1 MWNLFTWICDY
12 DSRWHPLTTA
22 SDLFSMHSFAIFSY
36 VGLAVVGV
44 SVSLGNL
51 SQNLNINFVH
61 YLYCSTFVI
70 LCYSESY
77 SFLYRFLFSGE
88 KKLRTWWKS
97 YFLSSGVDCSKY
109 YIYIYLV
116 LVLTEYND
124 EISLWALLMLPVKR
138 VPHILLLLPFI
149 TKYYMIPVSLSSLK
163 PGITK
168 DIFVQFMSC
177 RFKSPSSCEFHVFSW
192 LHLWSI

>member
-1 MWNLFTWICDY
+1 MDMWLRFQMASTHYCFRSIFNAQLCHFFICWFGCGRCFCFPWESFSKSKHQFCASLVLFYFCYFVLLWVLLLSLSLPIFWRKKIED
-12 DSRWHPLTTA
+12 
-22 SDLFSMHSFAIFSY
+22 MMKIIFS
-36 VGLAVVGV
+36 LFW
-44 SVSLGNL
+44 SWLF
-51 SQNLNINFVH
+51 Q
-61 YLYCSTFVI
+61 I
-70 LCYSESY
+70 L
-77 SFLYRFLFSGE
+77 
-88 KKLRTWWKS
+88 
-97 YFLSSGVDCSKY
+97 
-109 YIYIYLV
+109 YIYLI

>member
-1 MWNLFTWICDY
+1 MWNLFTWVCDY

-22 SDLFSMHSFAIFSY
+22 SDLFSMHSFAIFSS

-61 YLYCSTFVI
+61 HLYCSTFVI

-88 KKLRTWWKS
+88 KKIEDMMKIIFSLFWSWL
-97 YFLSSGVDCSKY
+97 FQIL
-109 YIYIYLV
+109 YIYLV

-124 EISLWALLMLPVKR
+124 EISLWALLMQPVKR